1 VSAPDA
7 LIIGNVPQKMN
18 WEQLLSDARWG
29 SSHQSTAAPQKHR
42 SNYDRDYGR
51 ILFSSAFRRLQDKTQ
66 VFPLGRNDYV
76 RTRLTHSL
84 EVAHVGSSLGMLVGE
99 WLSGKDSLPAHII
112 PSDLATIVSTACLAH
127 DIGNPPFGHSGEDAI
142 ETALFRH
149 GLSRPFEGNAQGFR
163 ILTRTGDPMEG
174 KGLKLTAAV
183 LGAFMK
189 YPCTQ
194 SYSLKA
200 KQKMLTPDNSL
211 ECKKFGI
218 GSQEMEAAAFVAG
231 SLGLIPRTEAEGNNL
246 CWCRHPLAFLM
257 EAADDI
263 CYRIADIED
272 GFFSRILRFDHVME
286 LFHPF
291 LTPSQREYA
300 EDLAVRR
307 EEDSC
312 VHYMRALAI
321 GRSIRAVVEGFKA
334 YEDRLLDGSME
345 KSLID
350 VSELAGPLDRLYKDA
365 IRDVYQ
371 TQDVIQV
378 EAMGYKVLG
387 ELIDFFMEWVDNPG
401 SGQARKVAIL
411 LQGTLLPADEES
423 RKKRL
428 IHMLDYIS
436 GMTDS
441 FALETYRKLTGIR

>member
-1 VSAPDA
+1 MSAPDA

-112 PSDLATIVSTACLAH
+112 PSDLAT
-127 DIGNPPFGHSGEDAI
+127 
-142 ETALFRH
+142 TALFRH

-200 KQKMLTPDNSL
+200 KQKMLTPANSL

-231 SLGLIPRTEAEGNNL
+231 SLGLIPRTEAEGNDL

-423 RKKRL
+423 REKRL

>member
-1 VSAPDA
+1 
-7 LIIGNVPQKMN
+7 MN

-29 SSHQSTAAPQKHR
+29 SSHRSTASPQKHR

-84 EVAHVGSSLGMLVGE
+84 EVAHIGASLGMLAGE
-99 WLSGKDSLPAHII
+99 WLAERGSLPAPVL
-112 PSDLATIVSTACLAH
+112 PSDLGTIVSTACLAH

-142 ETALFRH
+142 ESALARH
-149 GLSRPFEGNAQGFR
+149 GIERPFEGNAQGFR

-183 LGAFMK
+183 MGAFMK

-194 SYSLKA
+194 SYSSKA
-200 KQKMLTPDNSL
+200 KRKLLVPENRL

-218 GSQEMEAAAFVAG
+218 GDQEREAAASVAEN
-231 SLGLIPRTEAEGNNL
+231 LGLIPRMEAGEEDL

-272 GFFSRILRFDHVME
+272 GFFSGILQFGHVME
-286 LFHPF
+286 LFSPF
-291 LTPSQREYA
+291 LSDSQKKYA
-300 EDLAVRR
+300 EDLAAKK

-321 GRSIRAVVEGFKA
+321 GRSIQAAVGSFKGQ
-334 YEDRLLDGSME
+334 ETRLLEGSVE
-345 KSLID
+345 DSLID
-350 VSELAGPLDRLYKDA
+350 LSDLAAPLDLLYRDA

-371 TQDVIQV
+371 ALDVIQV

-401 SGQARKVAIL
+401 SGQAGKVAIL
-411 LQGTLLPADEES
+411 LQGTHLPKDAES
-423 RKKRL
+423 REMRL
-428 IHMLDYIS
+428 VHMLDYIS

-441 FALETYRKLTGIR
+441 FALETYRKLTGIL